1 MFRKKEATPV
11 LGYLI
16 FEALIMITT
25 SVLVI
30 LHLVEQDAV
39 TGICQRMDS
48 QNQGATIRVKK
59 PTRTYFSDAKPHR
72 QAPSFPLSPAFPLP

>member
-39 TGICQRMDS
+39 TGICQRMDN
-48 QNQGATIRVKK
+48 QNQGATIRVKNDD
-59 PTRTYFSDAKPHR
+59 FDLHGLL
-72 QAPSFPLSPAFPLP
+72 PLAVGLRRGPIPMAIPI